1 MDKIGQVPD
10 RYLSDEQ
17 RLMRQTC
24 RRYVDEVVR
33 PFIAANRER
42 EWLFDPDQRLP
53 AELLDE
59 ADRTGLRGLGVPEQ
73 YGGVGLD
80 PGTQAQTFSIIATEI
95 ARGDSDLE
103 EQRIGGVDLLGLE
116 ENADGVGYAFRRL
129 HVLQLAV
136 VDVREQDVGDAILGH
151 REVGLSDGEDGR
163 GRTLQTAAHHGQGHD
178 GHNGN
183 TDGKGDADRP

>member
-1 MDKIGQVPD
+1 MGQVPD

-53 AELLDE
+53 AELLDQ

-73 YGGVGLD
+73 YGGLGLG
-80 PGTQAQTFSIIATEI
+80 PATEAQTFSVISTAT
-95 ARGDSDLE
+95 ARGHCGLAHK
-103 EQRIGGVDLLGLE
+103 LL
-116 ENADGVGYAFRRL
+116 
-129 HVLQLAV
+129 H
-136 VDVREQDVGDAILGH
+136 
-151 REVGLSDGEDGR
+151 
-163 GRTLQTAAHHGQGHD
+163 
-178 GHNGN
+178 
-183 TDGKGDADRP
+183 

>member
-53 AELLDE
+53 AELRAELP
-59 ADRTGLRGLGVPEQ
+59 LPV
-73 YGGVGLD
+73 
-80 PGTQAQTFSIIATEI
+80 
-95 ARGDSDLE
+95 LE
-103 EQRIGGVDLLGLE
+103 ELARQSIAALGGISSAVPSENDLIS
-116 ENADGVGYAFRRL
+116 FRNSTSRSS
-129 HVLQLAV
+129 
-136 VDVREQDVGDAILGH
+136 VRPERV
-151 REVGLSDGEDGR
+151 S
-163 GRTLQTAAHHGQGHD
+163 TAMP
-178 GHNGN
+178 
-183 TDGKGDADRP
+183 TI

>member
-42 EWLFDPDQRLP
+42 EWRFDPDQRLP

-59 ADRTGLRGLGVPEQ
+59 ADRTGLRGLGVPEE

-80 PGTQAQTFSIIATEI
+80 PASEAQTFSIIATEI
-95 ARGDSDLE
+95 ARGVSGLADQLVQKGPIPVLMRYPA
-103 EQRIGGVDLLGLE
+103 QRRCTDQAVPR
-116 ENADGVGYAFRRL
+116 A
-129 HVLQLAV
+129 LA
-136 VDVREQDVGDAILGH
+136 H
-151 REVGLSDGEDGR
+151 
-163 GRTLQTAAHHGQGHD
+163 TPCTKAH
-178 GHNGN
+178 
-183 TDGKGDADRP
+183 

>member
-24 RRYVDEVVR
+24 RRYVDDVVR

-80 PGTQAQTFSIIATEI
+80 PATEAQTFSIIATEI
-95 ARGDSDLE
+95 GRASCRERVCL
-103 EQRIGGVDLLGLE
+103 
-116 ENADGVGYAFRRL
+116 
-129 HVLQLAV
+129 V
-136 VDVREQDVGDAILGH
+136 V
-151 REVGLSDGEDGR
+151 
-163 GRTLQTAAHHGQGHD
+163 
-178 GHNGN
+178 
-183 TDGKGDADRP
+183 